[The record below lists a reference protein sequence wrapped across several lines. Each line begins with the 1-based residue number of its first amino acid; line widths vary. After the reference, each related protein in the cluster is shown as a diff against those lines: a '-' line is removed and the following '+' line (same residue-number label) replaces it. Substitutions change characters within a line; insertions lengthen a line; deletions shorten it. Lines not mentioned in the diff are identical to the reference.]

1 MFLYLLL
8 FPPLYLVSS
17 MIGNTPASPQ
27 ISSRMILLKNEG
39 PKSLRFYA
47 TTMQCPY
54 FMSVY
59 YPICIFCMTIFQS
72 CFLITV
78 SDVLQHCHPGYGEMQ
93 SKHGL
98 PNIGKS
104 LTPMKI
110 EEKSQPELHIKYL
123 YLWFRYITVS
133 NLVEPVQSKP
143 VATRGRR
150 DVRICS
156 WGWWKEVPLGQKLS
170 DLKKTLSR

>member
-1 MFLYLLL
+1 MFLHLLL
-8 FPPLYLVSS
+8 PPSLYVVPS
-17 MIGNTPASPQ
+17 MIANMPASPQ
-27 ISSRMILLKNEG
+27 VSSRMILLKNEC

-72 CFLITV
+72 CSLFTE
-78 SDVLQHCHPGYGEMQ
+78 SGMLQHCQDGYGEMQ
-93 SKHGL
+93 NKHGL
-98 PNIGKS
+98 PHIGKS
-104 LTPMKI
+104 LLPMKT

-123 YLWFRYITVS
+123 YLRFRYITAS

-143 VATRGRR
+143 VATRERS
-150 DVRICS
+150 DMRICS
-156 WGWWKEVPLGQKLS
+156 
-170 DLKKTLSR
+170 